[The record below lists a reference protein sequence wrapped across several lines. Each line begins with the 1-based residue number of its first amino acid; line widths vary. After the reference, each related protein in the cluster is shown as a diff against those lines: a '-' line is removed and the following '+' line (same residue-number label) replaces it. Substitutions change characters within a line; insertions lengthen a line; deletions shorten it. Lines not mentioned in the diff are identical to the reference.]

1 MSTHSQD
8 ALPPLSA
15 ALQQHGLWANKGLG
29 QHFLLQESWTT
40 RIAQLA
46 GNLEG
51 VQVIEVGPGPGGL
64 TRSLLAS
71 TGAAHVTAVE
81 MDRRFTPLLE
91 PLGEHH
97 PGRFTL
103 HFGDA
108 LKTDML
114 AITPAPRQVI
124 ANLPYNVG
132 TELLVQ
138 WLLAIAKDG
147 PEAFTQLVLMFQQ
160 EVAERIR
167 ASVGGNHYGRLAV
180 LSQWL
185 CKTRCGLHVP
195 AGAFS
200 PPPKV
205 ESKVVVLTPY
215 ALEDRLPCDA
225 QALQQVTA
233 AAFGQ
238 RRKMLRGA
246 LKTLTDDAEALLNEA
261 GIEPTARAETVDIAG
276 FVRLANAWKAR
287 CAA

>member
-1 MSTHSQD
+1 MGDIPEDT
-8 ALPPLSA
+8 LPPLAA

-29 QHFLLQESWTT
+29 QHFLLQESWTA

-46 GNLEG
+46 GNLDG

-64 TRSLLAS
+64 TRALLAN
-71 TGAAHVTAVE
+71 TEAAHVTAVE
-81 MDRRFTPLLE
+81 MDRRFSPLLE
-91 PLGEHH
+91 PLASHH

-103 HFGDA
+103 HFRDA

-114 AITPAPRQVI
+114 ALTPAPRQVV

-138 WLLAIAKDG
+138 WLLAIAAHG
-147 PEAFTQLVLMFQQ
+147 PQAFTQLVLMFQQ

-167 ASVGGNHYGRLAV
+167 ASVDSRHYGRLAV

-205 ESKVVVLTPY
+205 ESEVVVLTPY
-215 ALEDRLPCDA
+215 ALEDRLSCDA

-246 LKTLTDDAEALLNEA
+246 LKSLTDDAERLLEQA
-261 GIEPTARAETVDIAG
+261 GIAPTARAETVDVAG
-276 FVRLANAWKAR
+276 FVRLANAWKAQNH
-287 CAA
+287 